1 MTRKLALARGYFTH
15 PVTRRQMQVTA
26 GTQHE
31 IDGIRVQFRTMRR
44 ELKFGLVSA
53 DEVKQ
58 KLARLVSGRPTVRKA
73 AEAYR
78 DSGLAQNTR
87 RRVDV
92 SLAHALAPIADLELE
107 QLDVPRVS
115 EWLAGLRGK
124 HEPSSVQAHWW
135 LLRSIARTAIE
146 RGWLV
151 RLPWGDWRPRL
162 VSGPPTDREC
172 CRDLAELER
181 LLESAR
187 AIDALPASQETAG
200 DLEAK
205 GAAIACLGIRQGE
218 LGGLRWGDVDQA
230 AGTVAIARQYDG
242 RPVKHR
248 KHATVLRAPAGLFEI
263 LERWRVRAAARGWVS
278 DDGPIFP
285 HPDLTRIHG
294 RPMHHRNGEVLRI
307 AFLRRAVM
315 RAGLPRPDKWNAQS
329 LRDTYATLE
338 AAAAG
343 SDLPRVSGRM
353 RHASMKSTLHYL
365 RGRQRGSAEPGF
377 ELAPRAADRQL
388 LLPGAGK

>member
-1 MTRKLALARGYFTH
+1 MTRALALARGYFTH
-15 PVTRRQMQVTA
+15 PVTRRQIQVTA
-26 GTQHE
+26 GTQAE
-31 IDGIRVQFRTMRR
+31 INGMRAQFRTMRR

-53 DEVKQ
+53 DEVRR
-58 KLARLVSGRPTVRKA
+58 KLARLQARGATVRKA
-73 AEAYR
+73 AETYR
-78 DSGLAQNTR
+78 DSGLAPNTR

-92 SLAHALAPIADLELE
+92 ALEHALAPLADRPLE
-107 QLDVPRVS
+107 QLDVTLLS
-115 EWLAGLRGK
+115 EWLAGLRAK
-124 HEPSSVQAHWW
+124 HEPSSVQSYWW
-135 LLRSIARTAIE
+135 LLRSIVRTAVE

-151 RLPWGDWRPRL
+151 RAPWGDWRPRL
-162 VSGPPTDREC
+162 VSGPPVDREC
-172 CRDLAELER
+172 CRDVAELER
-181 LLESAR
+181 LLEAAR
-187 AIDALPASQETAG
+187 AIDLLPASQETAG
-200 DLEAK
+200 ELEAK
-205 GAAIACLGIRQGE
+205 SAAVACLGIRQGE

-263 LERWRVRAAARGWVS
+263 LERWRVRASARGWVAE
-278 DDGPIFP
+278 DGPVFP
-285 HPDLTRIHG
+285 HPELTRIHE

-307 AFLRRAVM
+307 AFLRRAVT
-315 RAGLPRPDKWNAQS
+315 RAALPRPEKWNAQS

-365 RGRQRGSAEPGF
+365 RGRQRGQAEPGF
-377 ELAPRAADRQL
+377 ELAPRPAGAQL